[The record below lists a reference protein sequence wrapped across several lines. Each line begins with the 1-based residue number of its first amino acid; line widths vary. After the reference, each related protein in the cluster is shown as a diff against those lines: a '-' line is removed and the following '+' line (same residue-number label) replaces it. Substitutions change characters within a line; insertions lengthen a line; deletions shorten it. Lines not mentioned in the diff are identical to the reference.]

1 MDNQYTYYNPD
12 PDSGNQYAGGNGF
25 QTQGPDQDPY
35 RQPKKKMPKW
45 IKVACLGLVFGLVAG
60 ASFQT
65 VNVIGDRIL
74 VPMIIAAAGRLSR
87 HLHPV
92 MQNLLLL
99 QEAQCPRIL
108 PRSLQMRCLL
118 SYPSQT

>member
-1 MDNQYTYYNPD
+1 MDNQYTYYNPE
-12 PDSGNQYAGGNGF
+12 PDSGSQYTGGNGF
-25 QTQGPDQDPY
+25 QTQGPDQDPTNS
-35 RQPKKKMPKW
+35 RKEDAEMDKGGMPGSGVW
-45 IKVACLGLVFGLVAG
+45 PCGVRL
-60 ASFQT
+60 QT
-65 VNVIGDRIL
+65 VVATTEFSAQ
-74 VPMIIAAAGRLSR
+74 MIMTARERLSR

-92 MQNLLLL
+92 MQNSLLL